1 MKLSDKKLN
10 NFIFQISFDK
20 LSFPNLLNIITKGG
34 RGMNVTD
41 MISQTSELITAIKKC
56 QSLYHYCNDN
66 HLIYR
71 YIIKE
76 IYRINKV
83 DVLLVFLADDLRENC
98 SLEDLKHELLKLYRV
113 LSDEFLLTVKNYNH
127 TKEVAY

>member
-1 MKLSDKKLN
+1 MK
-10 NFIFQISFDK
+10 
-20 LSFPNLLNIITKGG
+20 
-34 RGMNVTD
+34 VTD
-41 MISQTSELITAIKKC
+41 MICQTSELLTEIKKC

-83 DVLLVFLADDLRENC
+83 DVLLEFLADDLRENC
-98 SLEDLKHELLKLYRV
+98 SLDDLKQELLKLYRV
-113 LSDEFLLTVKNYNH
+113 LSDEFLLTVKKYSLN
-127 TKEVAY
+127 KEVAY

>member
-1 MKLSDKKLN
+1 M
-10 NFIFQISFDK
+10 
-20 LSFPNLLNIITKGG
+20 NI
-34 RGMNVTD
+34 TD
-41 MISQTSELITAIKKC
+41 MISQASELLIEIKKC

-83 DVLLVFLADDLRENC
+83 DVLLEFLADDLRENC
-98 SLEDLKHELLKLYRV
+98 SLEELKHELLKLYRV
-113 LSDEFLLTVKNYNH
+113 LSDEFLLTVKNYTFN
-127 TKEVAY
+127 KEVAY